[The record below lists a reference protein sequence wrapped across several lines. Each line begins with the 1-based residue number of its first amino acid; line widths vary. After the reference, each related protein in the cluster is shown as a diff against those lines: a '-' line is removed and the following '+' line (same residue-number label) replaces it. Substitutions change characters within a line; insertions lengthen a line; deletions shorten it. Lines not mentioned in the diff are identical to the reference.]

1 MEGHWSRKTP
11 GMRPKGAFLDAAWKM
26 RLRAREETEV
36 STGQITYDPE
46 QLVTRGIHQYISW
59 E

>member
-1 MEGHWSRKTP
+1 
-11 GMRPKGAFLDAAWKM
+11 MRPKGAFLDAAWKT

-36 STGQITYDPE
+36 SIGQITYDPE
-46 QLVTRGIHQYISW
+46 QLVTRGSHQYISW